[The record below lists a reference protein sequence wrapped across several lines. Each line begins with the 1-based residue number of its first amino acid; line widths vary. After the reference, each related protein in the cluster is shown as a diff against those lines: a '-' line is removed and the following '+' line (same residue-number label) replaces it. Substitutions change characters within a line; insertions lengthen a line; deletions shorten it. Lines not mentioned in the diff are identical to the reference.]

1 MLGPYGRHCASTAVT
16 ARSAATKQPRGR
28 RAQPPSADP
37 GLLRLRLAM
46 TGRVVDPFFPLPRT
60 KRSAFS
66 RFPGPRVEHG
76 VGSAKRRSGAHSSA
90 CTVASRVA
98 RRWAPDLP
106 SALHVRVSDKD
117 ASSLP
122 ILRPLAVEAELRS
135 EEHTSELQS
144 LMLISYD

>member
-1 MLGPYGRHCASTAVT
+1 MTAYVM
-16 ARSAATKQPRGR
+16 RISDWSSDVCSSDLGR

-76 VGSAKRRSGAHSSA
+76 AGSAKRRSGAHYSA

-98 RRWAPDLP
+98 RRWAPHLRDAR
-106 SALHVRVSDKD
+106 SVRVSGEE

-122 ILRPLAVEAELRS
+122 ILRRIRAES
-135 EEHTSELQS
+135 ESATRRDGGGQKG
-144 LMLISYD
+144 